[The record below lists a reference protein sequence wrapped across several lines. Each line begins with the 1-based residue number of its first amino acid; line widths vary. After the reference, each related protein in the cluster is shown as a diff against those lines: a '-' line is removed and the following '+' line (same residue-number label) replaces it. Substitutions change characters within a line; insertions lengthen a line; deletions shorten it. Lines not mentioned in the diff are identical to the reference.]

1 MEFNT
6 KKIKSTWK
14 RSLFGDFD
22 GDGVMNAFD
31 CQPKNKRK
39 QDTDKESLKEQL
51 KRIQEEQME
60 DTKEKPKEYTEEE
73 RANLDEVSNFLKKI
87 GMQQ

>member
-31 CQPKNKRK
+31 CQPKNKKK
-39 QDTDKESLKEQL
+39 QDSDKESLKEQL

-60 DTKEKPKEYTEEE
+60 DMGIYREKETGIIRGRRE
-73 RANLDEVSNFLKKI
+73 
-87 GMQQ
+87 

>member
-6 KKIKSTWK
+6 KKIKSTGK

-31 CQPKNKRK
+31 CQPKNKKK
-39 QDTDKESLKEQL
+39 QDTDNFGFEIDPYGE
-51 KRIQEEQME
+51 QEEDQKIR
-60 DTKEKPKEYTEEE
+60 DIFQAEYNEEA
-73 RANLDEVSNFLKKI
+73 RRSKKK
-87 GMQQ
+87 